1 MASDPAAFDL
11 QAHRG
16 GLGLVVENTMAAFRN
31 AVAIGV
37 TTLECDVHI
46 SADGVAMV
54 THDRILDP
62 KKIKDTAPA
71 HPGDSEFPYVG
82 RFITRLSREQLA
94 TLDCG
99 SLTSPDHP
107 GQLAVPFAPM
117 PTFEEVLTLAKVNG
131 LRVNVETKF
140 EAVAPE
146 ETSPRERFIEVVL
159 RQIEHFEMTDAVMV
173 QSFDWLLLRQLGW
186 ADPRIRRAALVSPR
200 TMALG
205 KPGPS
210 AWLGGIDL
218 DDRDGDPISTVS
230 EFGFDVISPDK
241 SAVTADF
248 VRRAHESG
256 VEVIPYTVDDPAL
269 MVSLVEAGVDGFITN
284 YPDRAR
290 LILDGPSAI
299 EV

>member
-1 MASDPAAFDL
+1 
-11 QAHRG
+11 
-16 GLGLVVENTMAAFRN
+16 
-31 AVAIGV
+31 
-37 TTLECDVHI
+37 
-46 SADGVAMV
+46 
-54 THDRILDP
+54 
-62 KKIKDTAPA
+62 
-71 HPGDSEFPYVG
+71 
-82 RFITRLSREQLA
+82 
-94 TLDCG
+94 
-99 SLTSPDHP
+99 
-107 GQLAVPFAPM
+107 
-117 PTFEEVLTLAKVNG
+117 
-131 LRVNVETKF
+131 
-140 EAVAPE
+140 
-146 ETSPRERFIEVVL
+146 
-159 RQIEHFEMTDAVMV
+159 
-173 QSFDWLLLRQLGW
+173 
-186 ADPRIRRAALVSPR
+186 
-200 TMALG
+200 
-205 KPGPS
+205 GPS